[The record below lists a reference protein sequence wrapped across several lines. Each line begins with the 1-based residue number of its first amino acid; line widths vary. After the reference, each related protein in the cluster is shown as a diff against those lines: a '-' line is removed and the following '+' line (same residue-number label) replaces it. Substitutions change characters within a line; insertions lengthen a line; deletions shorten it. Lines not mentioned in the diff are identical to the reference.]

1 MPARTLIVLLLLANP
16 EPPRVFNND
25 DLDRLAPY
33 RGQTGGS
40 APSRE
45 FDRPPAREKTDAAA
59 SKTTSR
65 EPYWRAEARRVRQRM
80 QAHED
85 RAVVLRQQIEE
96 RRAKPGVSP
105 YSDPQI
111 RRLQD
116 SADLQLSRSRELE
129 ADLLD
134 RARREGA
141 LPGWVR

>member
-1 MPARTLIVLLLLANP
+1 LPARTLVVLLLLATP
-16 EPPRVFNND
+16 EPPRVFTND

-45 FDRPPAREKTDAAA
+45 IDPPPPREKPEAAP
-59 SKTTSR
+59 SRTSR

-85 RAVVLRQQIEE
+85 KAVALRQQIEE
-96 RRAKPGVSP
+96 RRSKPGVSP

-116 SADLQLSRSRELE
+116 SADSQLARARELE
-129 ADLLD
+129 SDLLD